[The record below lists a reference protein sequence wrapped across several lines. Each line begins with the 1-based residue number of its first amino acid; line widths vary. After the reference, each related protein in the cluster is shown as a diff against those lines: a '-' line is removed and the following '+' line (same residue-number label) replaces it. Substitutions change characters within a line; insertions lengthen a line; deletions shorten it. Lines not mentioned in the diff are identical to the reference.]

1 MAHLHAYKHMHIYKN
16 TAHLHDHL
24 RTRKIIIQKTINFI
38 FKHLASMAHLHGSPP
53 CLKNRLLIP
62 ITKELI
68 STTTTKRPTITQH
81 NSTKQPIKIKLK
93 PCGQHIRNYS
103 YTRNYRF
110 REICMTYIRSICIQ
124 QKFVQ
129 SASYTTTFPAICN
142 SCKHIHRNVFGQS
155 ASNEI
160 SIKRH

>member
-1 MAHLHAYKHMHIYKN
+1 MN

-24 RTRKIIIQKTINFI
+24 RTRKIRIQKTIIFI

-68 STTTTKRPTITQH
+68 STTNTKQPTIRQR
-81 NSTKQPIKIKLK
+81 NSTKEPIKFELK

-103 YTRNYRF
+103 NTRNYRF
-110 REICMTYIRSICIQ
+110 RQICSNYIRSICIK

-129 SASYTTTFPAICN
+129 SESSTTTIRTICKPY
-142 SCKHIHRNVFGQS
+142 KHINRNDFGQS

-160 SIKRH
+160 SVKRH